1 VRPSGSAPEN
11 KLIDMSRRAL
21 TLLLAGFLVLAFGV
35 VGAFRPVPY
44 VVLSPGP
51 TENTI
56 GEVDKKPVISIKGR
70 QTYPTKGAL
79 HLVTVAYQGGPAAQ
93 IDLLTALRGWLDP
106 TVAVVPQETIF
117 APDRDPKQ
125 VEEENA
131 VEMTNSQD
139 SATAA
144 ALNELKI
151 PYAMAVSVAYTEKG
165 KPADGKL
172 KKDDE
177 IIAVDGKAAKDVTA
191 VSDAVKAHK
200 TGDNVAF
207 TITRGKEKLDV
218 TVPTVAG
225 PKGQPLVGVTMQA
238 KYKFPFEVDINVGDV
253 GGPSAGLMFSL
264 GILDKLTPGE
274 LTGGKQIA
282 GTGTIEPGGTVGPIG
297 GIAQKMVGAQDSGAT
312 IFLTPADNCAEAVK
326 AVPDGLRLVR
336 ADTLHGA
343 VQALD
348 ALRTGKGDVPA
359 CEAG

>member
-1 VRPSGSAPEN
+1 
-11 KLIDMSRRAL
+11 MSRRAL
-21 TLLLAGFLVLAFGV
+21 TLLLAGFLVLALGI

-70 QTYPTKGAL
+70 ETYPTTGSL
-79 HLVTVAYQGGPAAQ
+79 SLVTVAYQGGPAAQ
-93 IDLLTALRGWLDP
+93 IDLLTALRGWIDP

-117 APDRDPKQ
+117 APDRDPRE
-125 VEEENA
+125 VEEENS

-151 PYAMAVSVAYTEKG
+151 RYDLAVTVVSTEKG

-172 KKDDE
+172 RKGDE
-177 IIAVDGKAAKDVTA
+177 INSVDGRPAKDVDVVGDT
-191 VSDAVKAHK
+191 VKAHK
-200 TGDNVAF
+200 PGQSVLFNV
-207 TITRGKEKLDV
+207 TRGKDKLDV

-225 PKGQPLVGVTMQA
+225 PEGQTQVGLLMQA
-238 KYKFPFEVDINVGDV
+238 KYKFPFDVDINVGDV

-282 GTGTIEPGGTVGPIG
+282 GTGTIEPSGKVGAIG
-297 GIAQKMVGAQDSGAT
+297 GIAQKMVGAQDAGAT
-312 IFLTPADNCAEAVK
+312 VFLTPADNCAEAVK
-326 AVPDGLRLVR
+326 AAPSGLRLVR
-336 ADTLHGA
+336 ADTMHDA
-343 VQALD
+343 VLALD
-348 ALRTGKGDVPA
+348 ALRTGKGNVPA
-359 CEAG
+359 CDAG

>member
-1 VRPSGSAPEN
+1 
-11 KLIDMSRRAL
+11 MSRRAL
-21 TLLLAGFLVLAFGV
+21 TLLLAGFLVLALGV

-70 QTYPTKGAL
+70 ETYPTTGAL
-79 HLVTVAYQGGPAAQ
+79 SLVTVAYQGGPAAK

-106 TVAVVPQETIF
+106 TVAVVPQESIF
-117 APDRDPKQ
+117 APDRTPKE
-125 VEEENA
+125 VEEENT

-151 PYAMAVSVAYTEKG
+151 PYTMGVSVASTQKG

-172 KKDDE
+172 RQGDE
-177 IIAVDGKAAKDVTA
+177 INAVDGKPAEDVTVVA
-191 VSDAVKAHK
+191 DTVKAHK
-200 TGDNVAF
+200 PGDDVVF
-207 TITRGKEKLDV
+207 TVTRGKEKLDV
-218 TVPTVAG
+218 TVQTVAG
-225 PKGQPLVGVTMQA
+225 PEKQTLVGVNMQST
-238 KYKFPFEVDINVGDV
+238 YKFPFDVDINVGDV

-274 LTGGKQIA
+274 LTGGKKIA
-282 GTGTIEPGGTVGPIG
+282 GTGTITPTGEVGPIG
-297 GIAQKMVGAQDSGAT
+297 GIAQKLVGAKDSGAT
-312 IFLTPADNCAEAVK
+312 VFLTPADNCAEAMK
-326 AVPDGLRLVR
+326 AVPDGLRLVK
-336 ADTLHGA
+336 ADTLHDA

-348 ALRTGKGDVPA
+348 ALRSGKGEVPA